1 MSMSATK
8 GAAQMGASA
17 KPFRRIVTGH
27 RNGKSAIVRDTAL
40 APYAFQNIPGF
51 EQTYVWATDGAG
63 EADPAR
69 IDAAMPESA
78 LPTPGGSLVQ
88 VVTFPPRSRRS
99 ESAVDPAAIAREYQ
113 ARLPGLAD
121 TFEHD
126 SSEMHATPTT
136 DYALLLDGELS
147 LELDDGETVHLS
159 AGDLVVQQG
168 TRHGWRNTSER
179 PATIIFVMLGTG
191 R

>member
-1 MSMSATK
+1 MSATK
-8 GAAQMGASA
+8 RVEEMSVSE

-27 RNGKSAIVRDTAL
+27 RGGKSAILRDTAL
-40 APYAFQNIPGF
+40 PTYAFRNIPGF
-51 EQTYVWATDGAG
+51 EQTYVWATDGSG
-63 EADPAR
+63 EKDPAQV
-69 IDAAMPESA
+69 DAKMPESA
-78 LPTPGGSLVQ
+78 LPAPGGSLVQ

-99 ESAVDPAAIAREYQ
+99 ESAADPAAIAQEYQ
-113 ARLPGLAD
+113 ARLPRLAD

-126 SSEMHATPTT
+126 GSEMHVTPTT
-136 DYALLLDGELS
+136 DYALLLEGELS

-168 TRHGWRNTSER
+168 TRHGWRNKSER